1 MAENMKCGLEAGD
14 TAGWMPRVT
23 HQRDF
28 PPVNPSRVFLQ
39 IRMHFAIKVC
49 LYWRGFSYYK

>member
-1 MAENMKCGLEAGD
+1 MAEDMKRGLEAGD
-14 TAGWMPRVT
+14 TAGWMPCVI

-39 IRMHFAIKVC
+39 IRMHFAIKVY
-49 LYWRGFSYYK
+49 LDWRGLSCYK